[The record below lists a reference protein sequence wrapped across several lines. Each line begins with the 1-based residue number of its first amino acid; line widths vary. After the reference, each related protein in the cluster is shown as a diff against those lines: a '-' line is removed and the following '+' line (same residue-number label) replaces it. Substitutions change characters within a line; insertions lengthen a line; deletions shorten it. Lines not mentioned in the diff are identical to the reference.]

1 MEVEF
6 VKRLKERARYFF
18 EESKE
23 DFKKKRFDIC
33 LFHLEQSAQLFLK
46 AFLLERIGDFP
57 KTNNLFEIL
66 EEAGRL
72 EKRIKEVG
80 EKYRLIV
87 NILIDAYIASRYL
100 ARDYSEKECLEA
112 FKFIKELIKCLR

>member
-1 MEVEF
+1 MEAEF

-46 AFLLERIGDFP
+46 AFLLERVGDFP
-57 KTNNLFEIL
+57 KTHNLFEIL

-112 FKFIKELIKCLR
+112 FKFIEELIKWLG